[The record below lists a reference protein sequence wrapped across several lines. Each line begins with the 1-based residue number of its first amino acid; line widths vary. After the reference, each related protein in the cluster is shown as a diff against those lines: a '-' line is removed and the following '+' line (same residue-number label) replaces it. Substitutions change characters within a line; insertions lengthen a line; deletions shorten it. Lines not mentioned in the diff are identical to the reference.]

1 MEKFVFGA
9 MHNTT
14 VRVIHNSVRCFF
26 PRSSNQRLTEFTIFY
41 VTGPLLF
48 CDSSTFLPYFAHDSP
63 FDLMPDVTF
72 FNLPFSSS
80 LSKAH
85 LSDPRLSPPPPFLP
99 SFIPSLTFLS
109 TSFLLISHYPVSCKR
124 RHCQPQVSSR
134 SPNSGLSLCG
144 RTFNAF
150 RVVYYFTNCF
160 DSMPDQFP
168 DGVTAITFNR
178 DHGKFSI

>member
-1 MEKFVFGA
+1 M
-9 MHNTT
+9 
-14 VRVIHNSVRCFF
+14 
-26 PRSSNQRLTEFTIFY
+26 L
-41 VTGPLLF
+41 
-48 CDSSTFLPYFAHDSP
+48 
-63 FDLMPDVTF
+63 
-72 FNLPFSSS
+72 FSSVEWSEADWIHDFLRNRTAPILRFVNLSS
-80 LSKAH
+80 LFRSWLALWPHARRYLFQPTVFVVPFKGAFIW
-85 LSDPRLSPPPPFLP
+85 PSPLHPLPSFLP

-150 RVVYYFTNCF
+150 RVAYYFTNCF

-178 DHGKFSI
+178 DHRKFSI